1 MATLQ
6 TIRTKAGLLVSI
18 VIGLSLAAFILGD
31 MFQSGNS
38 LFQKDRLEVGEIDG
52 ESVQYPDFQKQ
63 VEELAEIYKM
73 NTQQNQLDEN
83 TMVQV
88 REQTWQNQIREIV
101 MGDVYEKLGIDVSSD
116 ELFDML
122 QGTNLHP
129 VVQQLFSNPNTGQ
142 VDRGAVVRFLKN
154 LESGA
159 VEQEQRSYWLYLE
172 KQIVQDRIQG
182 KYMNMVGKG
191 LFVTSEEAQNSLANR
206 NKQINFDY
214 INLPINSVADSQV
227 VITDKDLRNY
237 YDTHKNEFKQEKVR
251 RIEYITY
258 AVKPSTEDFKNA
270 ETWINDIK
278 TDFETTTDNIQF
290 VTSNSDVSFDGTWY
304 KKETLPANIGS
315 WVYDESAEVNAVFGP
330 YFEND
335 AYKLAKVHAI
345 EMLPDSV
352 EARHILLQVNSQA
365 EVVSKQALADSL
377 KTAIENGS
385 DFATLARLFST
396 DQGSAIQGGDL
407 GWFGRG
413 QMVKPF
419 EEAAFNNA
427 KNEVT
432 VVPSQFGIHIIQTTD
447 KGKESK
453 QVQIAYLVRNVV
465 PSTRTYQDTYALAS
479 KFASENSSKEDFDA
493 AVTEQKLDKK
503 IASVSEND
511 REIAGL
517 ENARLLIRAAY
528 ETEKGKVIMSQE
540 GSPIFELGDNYVIA
554 TLAGVTEEGIATFE
568 DIKAR
573 IELNV
578 LKEKKSELL
587 VKKAND
593 AMNGKTDLD
602 AIASALNS
610 EVKNATNV
618 NFNSFQVPGVGLE
631 PAVIGTVASLEV
643 DKLSKP
649 VPGNNG
655 VFIVK
660 VTSVNQNTDA
670 DATSE
675 QLRMAQNLNYRATSQ
690 AFEAHRK
697 KVEITDKRSK
707 FY

>member
-63 VEELAEIYKM
+63 VDELAEIYKM

-129 VVQQLFSNPNTGQ
+129 VVQQLFRNPNTGQ
-142 VDRGAVVRFLKN
+142 VDRSAVVRFLKN

-191 LFVTSEEAQNSLANR
+191 LYVTSEEAQNSLANR

-237 YDTHKNEFKQEKVR
+237 YDTHKSEFKQEKVR

-419 EEAAFNNA
+419 EEAAFNNT

>member
-129 VVQQLFSNPNTGQ
+129 VVQQLFRNPNTGQ
-142 VDRGAVVRFLKN
+142 VDRSAVVRFLKN

-191 LFVTSEEAQNSLANR
+191 LYVTSEEAQNSLANR

-237 YDTHKNEFKQEKVR
+237 YDTRKSEFKQEKVR

-290 VTSNSDVSFDGTWY
+290 VTSNSDVSFDGTWH

-413 QMVKPF
+413 QMVRPF

-493 AVTEQKLDKK
+493 AITEQKLDKK

>member
-63 VEELAEIYKM
+63 VDELAEIYKM

-129 VVQQLFSNPNTGQ
+129 VVQQLFRNPNTGQ
-142 VDRGAVVRFLKN
+142 VDRSAVVRFLKN

-191 LFVTSEEAQNSLANR
+191 LYVTSEEAQNSLANR

-237 YDTHKNEFKQEKVR
+237 YDTRKSEFKQEKVR

-315 WVYDESAEVNAVFGP
+315 WVYDEGAEVNAVFGP

-413 QMVKPF
+413 QMVRPF

-493 AVTEQKLDKK
+493 AVTEQKLDKRPRDGK
-503 IASVSEND
+503 NTITPND
-511 REIAGL
+511 TLKRPQRE
-517 ENARLLIRAAY
+517 
-528 ETEKGKVIMSQE
+528 
-540 GSPIFELGDNYVIA
+540 
-554 TLAGVTEEGIATFE
+554 
-568 DIKAR
+568 
-573 IELNV
+573 
-578 LKEKKSELL
+578 KS
-587 VKKAND
+587 
-593 AMNGKTDLD
+593 
-602 AIASALNS
+602 
-610 EVKNATNV
+610 
-618 NFNSFQVPGVGLE
+618 
-631 PAVIGTVASLEV
+631 
-643 DKLSKP
+643 
-649 VPGNNG
+649 
-655 VFIVK
+655 
-660 VTSVNQNTDA
+660 
-670 DATSE
+670 
-675 QLRMAQNLNYRATSQ
+675 
-690 AFEAHRK
+690 
-697 KVEITDKRSK
+697 
-707 FY
+707 

>member
-63 VEELAEIYKM
+63 VDELAEIYKM

-129 VVQQLFSNPNTGQ
+129 VVQQLFRNPNTGQ
-142 VDRGAVVRFLKN
+142 VDRSAVVRFLKN

-191 LFVTSEEAQNSLANR
+191 LYVTSEEAQNSLANR

-237 YDTHKNEFKQEKVR
+237 YDTRKSEFKQEKVR

-315 WVYDESAEVNAVFGP
+315 WVYDEGAEVNAVFGP

-413 QMVKPF
+413 QMVRPF

-540 GSPIFELGDNYVIA
+540 SSPIFELGDNYVIA

-593 AMNGKTDLD
+593 AMNGKSDLD

-649 VPGNNG
+649 VAGNNG

>member
-63 VEELAEIYKM
+63 VDELAEIYKM

-129 VVQQLFSNPNTGQ
+129 VVQQLFRNPNTGQ
-142 VDRGAVVRFLKN
+142 VDRSAVVRFLKN

-191 LFVTSEEAQNSLANR
+191 LYVTSEEAQNSLANR

-214 INLPINSVADSQV
+214 INLPINSVADSQI

-237 YDTHKNEFKQEKVR
+237 YDTRKNEFKQEKVR

-315 WVYDESAEVNAVFGP
+315 WVYDEGAEVNAVFGP

-413 QMVKPF
+413 QMVRPF

-432 VVPSQFGIHIIQTTD
+432 VVPSQFGIHVIQTTD

-540 GSPIFELGDNYVIA
+540 SSPIFELGDNYVIA

-649 VPGNNG
+649 VAGNNG